1 MTFPNDQRGDATRL
15 VVRSPP
21 DKLEALSGYML
32 RLTHLNGY
40 KKLAW
45 LVGSIP
51 GSIRSRAGL
60 THTIP
65 DLAQVAGVP
74 EDLLRRHAYFTPKGS
89 YTWFL
94 GHKFLTRFLN
104 IRDPKVCSQCLK
116 RRMVLPFYWDFEF
129 FCACPEHGT
138 LLLSACPACD
148 KKLSWG
154 RRCLHQCDCG
164 YDLRRSASQAAP
176 APLVWYSSVLL
187 SKLGIGAPHQN
198 GGAEQYIPALSLN
211 DLFLLTVF
219 FGGLSATSPVR
230 QSLYAIERKTG
241 DLSTW
246 VERTA
251 AVLLGWPDAFHTELG
266 RLRRDAGL
274 SPRSGFTPLIRY
286 LRQIR
291 TPSFDFVKE
300 EFALFVQRQS
310 EMRRFAHPPSGRGKA
325 PGRAMSSDML
335 GVGKKVERQLI
346 ADGVLETERY
356 RAASKSI
363 LTKENVETL
372 ISRLEEIAAPPIND
386 GRTLR
391 PLALGAR
398 LIGRRNAAKLVEM
411 AFNGKIRI
419 FLTAPHERGLKRYS
433 VAEDE
438 IVGDLLETEI
448 YDQDFISSHSARAML
463 RCSDHQLHY
472 LLAAN
477 VIRKTHRKRREGSG
491 IFKSDVIKFS
501 TDYTLCSALAAELG
515 VAPLTMKKITEY
527 LLIWPMPV
535 PGAKKVPIFWL
546 KEIIDLRYRQI
557 TCLVDLFKQHASHD
571 HPWNIIS
578 YRASALLAEI
588 QGHKTC
594 VETSR
599 TGAVPHLT
607 PVDCLD

>member
-1 MTFPNDQRGDATRL
+1 MTFPNDQHGDATRL

-40 KKLAW
+40 KNLAW

-51 GSIRSRAGL
+51 GSIRTRAGL

-65 DLAQVAGVP
+65 DLAQVASIP
-74 EDLLRRHAYFTPKGS
+74 EDFLQRHAYFTPKGS
-89 YTWFL
+89 YTWFF
-94 GHKFLTRFLN
+94 GHKFLNRFLN
-104 IRDPKVCSQCLK
+104 IRDPKVCPRCLK
-116 RRMVLPFYWDFEF
+116 TRMVLPFYWDFEF

-148 KKLSWG
+148 KRLSWG
-154 RRCLHQCDCG
+154 RRCVHQCDCG
-164 YDLRRSASQAAP
+164 YDLRRSVPQAAP

-198 GGAEQYIPALSLN
+198 GGAERYIPALSLN
-211 DLFLLTVF
+211 DLFLLTIF

-241 DLSTW
+241 DLSIW

-251 AVLLGWPDAFHTELG
+251 GVLLGWPDAFHTELG

-274 SPRSGFTPLIRY
+274 SPRSGFAPLIRY

-300 EFALFVQRQS
+300 EFAKFVQRQS
-310 EMRRFAHPPSGRGKA
+310 EMRRFAHPSRKGKA

-346 ADGVLETERY
+346 AEGVLETERY
-356 RAASKSI
+356 RAASESV

-411 AFNGKIRI
+411 AFNGKIQI

-433 VAEDE
+433 VAEEE
-438 IVGDLLETEI
+438 IVGDLLEKEI
-448 YDQDFISSHSARAML
+448 CDQDFISSHSARAIL
-463 RCSDHQLHY
+463 RCSDSQLHY
-472 LLAAN
+472 LLSAK
-477 VIRKTHRKRREGSG
+477 VIRKTHRKCGKGSG
-491 IFKSDVIKFS
+491 IFKSDIIHFVKN
-501 TDYTLCSALAAELG
+501 YTFCSNVAAELG

-527 LLIWPMPV
+527 LLICPIPV
-535 PGAKKVPIFWL
+535 SGAKKAPIFWL
-546 KEIIDLRYRQI
+546 KETIDLRYSQI
-557 TCLVDLFKQHASHD
+557 TCLVNLFKQYASHD
-571 HPWNIIS
+571 RPWDIIS
-578 YRASALLAEI
+578 CRASALLAEI

-599 TGAVPHLT
+599 TGAVPHLV
-607 PVDCLD
+607 PVDCVD